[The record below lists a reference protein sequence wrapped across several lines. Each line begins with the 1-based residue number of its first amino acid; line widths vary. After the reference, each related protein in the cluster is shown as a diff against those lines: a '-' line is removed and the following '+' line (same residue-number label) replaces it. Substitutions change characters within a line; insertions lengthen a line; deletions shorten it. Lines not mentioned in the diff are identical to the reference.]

1 MGSLWAAGFLLRR
14 LRDEVGVVAL
24 LVALVGITSFLF
36 AGAPRLFNLVADGAL
51 VHELAGAPAVDRDLQ
66 LSSVSSTPPGQDPLA
81 AVDQVG
87 EAYQAAF
94 PDSIRQLIWT
104 HRYSATTPR
113 FGIANPLRLPTFV
126 SLRSQ
131 DGLESAIQ
139 LVEGRMPAS
148 TGDQLPRASFQFGE
162 PQPEPQAERARI
174 EIAVSERTAARIG
187 LHVGDVLGAT
197 LDGSDPTVRGVL
209 LRRIEAEFDVV
220 GIFSVIDP
228 EAEVWFADR
237 SLQRPDIGGTDEFPI
252 AYATGL
258 VAREAYPDIT
268 TTELPFNFAWRFLVA
283 PERVDVAQLAT
294 VVPDLR
300 RIQSLSADETFGS
313 RIEGSLLLRT
323 GLLGIIGRYVTERS
337 STEAVMAVAAIGPFA
352 LATGAIA
359 MVAIMLIARRRTS
372 LELARSRGASTLLL
386 LAAQLWEAALLAGGA
401 SLLGLLLAV
410 QLVPGRASSLSAT
423 LALATGGAAAIALVA
438 ATLPTVRR
446 RLGRDGRDDAAVLP
460 PSPRRL
466 VLELTGVGLAVAGV
480 LLLRQRG
487 LVIGDRGVGEVV
499 RLDPFLAAVPVLAG
513 LATGIVAMRLY
524 PLPIRAFGWLAA
536 RRRDLVPVLGLRN
549 VGRHAAA
556 ANLPLLILML
566 TAAFGAFASVLLS
579 SIDRGQV
586 DAAWTQVGADYRIE
600 LAEGLDAASIDP
612 TTVAGV
618 DAVAAGFADQSASF
632 ADSPSQRSQVVL
644 QAVDPDAY
652 LAVTAGTSIAVS
664 WPADFTELGAPA
676 ELAGTP
682 EAPIPALVSRLLP
695 SGSGPLARGD
705 TFTVEVTSRTLTFV
719 VVDRVATFPGIR
731 PDAAFVVTSL
741 NLLREANL
749 DPTFSPTVLFVR
761 GAGNIGPQ
769 LATLVADHSPS
780 STVTSRYDRYALLR
794 QAPFV
799 AMVTGGFRI
808 AVIAVVVYAA
818 LAIIAALALTAARR
832 SQDLA
837 FLRTLGLSQRQSLG
851 LTVIEHGPP
860 VLLALV
866 PGVALGIWIAI
877 LLAAGLGLEAFI
889 GPNTVFTIQVAWG
902 EIALVG
908 LALIGLVT
916 IAAAASTWLARRGQA
931 VDALRLGGE

>member
-1 MGSLWAAGFLLRR
+1 M
-14 LRDEVGVVAL
+14 
-24 LVALVGITSFLF
+24 
-36 AGAPRLFNLVADGAL
+36 
-51 VHELAGAPAVDRDLQ
+51 
-66 LSSVSSTPPGQDPLA
+66 
-81 AVDQVG
+81 
-87 EAYQAAF
+87 
-94 PDSIRQLIWT
+94 
-104 HRYSATTPR
+104 
-113 FGIANPLRLPTFV
+113 
-126 SLRSQ
+126 
-131 DGLESAIQ
+131 
-139 LVEGRMPAS
+139 
-148 TGDQLPRASFQFGE
+148 
-162 PQPEPQAERARI
+162 
-174 EIAVSERTAARIG
+174 
-187 LHVGDVLGAT
+187 
-197 LDGSDPTVRGVL
+197 
-209 LRRIEAEFDVV
+209 V
-220 GIFSVIDP
+220 GIFSIVDP
-228 EAEVWFADR
+228 DAEVWFADR
-237 SLQRPDIGGTDEFPI
+237 SLQRPDIGGSDEFPI

-258 VAREAYPDIT
+258 VAPEAYADIT
-268 TTELPFNFAWRFLVA
+268 TTELPFRFAWRFFVA
-283 PERVDVAQLAT
+283 PERADVAQLAT

-300 RIQSLSADETFGS
+300 RLQSQSADETFGVEV
-313 RIEGSLLLRT
+313 EGSLLLRT
-323 GLLGIIGRYVTERS
+323 GLLGIIGRYVAERS
-337 STEAVMAVAAIGPFA
+337 SSEAVMAVAAIGPFA

-372 LELARSRGASTLLL
+372 LELARSRGASALLI

-423 LALATGGAAAIALVA
+423 LALATGAAAAIALVA
-438 ATLPTVRR
+438 ATLPTARR
-446 RLGRDGRDDAAVLP
+446 RLGRAGRDDAAVLP

-487 LVIGDRGVGEVV
+487 LVIGDREVGEVV

-549 VGRHAAA
+549 VGRHGAA
-556 ANLPLLILML
+556 ANLPLLVLML

-600 LAEGLDAASIDP
+600 LADGPDSASIDP
-612 TTVAGV
+612 TTLAGV
-618 DAVAAGFADQSASF
+618 DAVAAGFADQAATF

-652 LAVTAGTSIAVS
+652 MAVTGGTSIAVT
-664 WPADFTELGAPA
+664 WPAGFTELAAPV

-682 EAPIPALVSRLLP
+682 DAPIPAIVSRLLP
-695 SGSGPLARGD
+695 SGSGPLVRGD
-705 TFTVEVTSRTLTFV
+705 TFTVQVTSRTLTFV
-719 VVDRVATFPGIR
+719 VVDRVATFPGVR

-741 NLLREANL
+741 DLLRAANL
-749 DPTFSPTVLFVR
+749 DPSFSPSVLFVR
-761 GAGNIGPQ
+761 GSDNIAPQ
-769 LATLVADHSPS
+769 LTALVADHSPT
-780 STVTSRYDRYALLR
+780 STVTSRYDRYATLR

-808 AVIAVVVYAA
+808 ALVVVVVYAA
-818 LAIIAALALTAARR
+818 LAIVAALALTASRR

-877 LLAAGLGLEAFI
+877 LLSAGLGLEAFI
-889 GPNTVFTIQVAWG
+889 GPNTVFTIQVEWG

-916 IAAAASTWLARRGQA
+916 IAGAASTWLARRGQA
-931 VDALRLGGE
+931 VDALRMGGE